1 MTLRFRKQMAPSSAL
16 PQFLLRVRIM
26 VRGFRSVIPNLQR
39 IGDVLAARL
48 RWIGEQVIVTSVG
61 PHSAAPARFWQG

>member
-61 PHSAAPARFWQG
+61 PHSAAPAHF